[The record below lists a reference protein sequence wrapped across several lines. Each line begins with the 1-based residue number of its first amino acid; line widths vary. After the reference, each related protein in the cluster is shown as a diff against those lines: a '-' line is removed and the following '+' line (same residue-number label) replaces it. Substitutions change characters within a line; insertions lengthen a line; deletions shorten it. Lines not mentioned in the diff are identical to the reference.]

1 MIGKAKVVG
10 RPACKRE
17 ETRREQ
23 GTRLGKMNAGGGRQ
37 RERPACK
44 KEETRREQ
52 GTRLGKMNAGDGDR
66 EKDRRTK
73 NRKRGEKWKQGWG
86 K

>member
-23 GTRLGKMNAGGGRQ
+23 GTRLGKMNAGV
-37 RERPACK
+37 
-44 KEETRREQ
+44 
-52 GTRLGKMNAGDGDR
+52 GDR
-66 EKDRRTK
+66 ETSRRAK
-73 NRKRGEKWKQGWG
+73 ERKRDENRGQG
-86 K
+86 

>member
-23 GTRLGKMNAGGGRQ
+23 GTRLGKMNAGV
-37 RERPACK
+37 
-44 KEETRREQ
+44 
-52 GTRLGKMNAGDGDR
+52 GDR
-66 EKDRRTK
+66 ETSRRAK
-73 NRKRGEKWKQGWG
+73 ERKRDENRGQGWR